1 MRATVYVNLLFLI
14 LGLSSCGNL
23 KKQKKI
29 IVRSGERPAWLFE
42 AGKACQRYELCA
54 VGEAP
59 GRLGAEIAARNNLAK
74 IFETKIKSTL
84 NIQTTS
90 NSETIDQVVTGK
102 INEDVS
108 EKIELETKEV
118 LKGVEVKEFF
128 ETKDS
133 FFALAALDK
142 PRAAKGIASEIETV
156 DTEMIALINDGRR
169 SSLNKGLRL
178 YRVREGLNLRHLFL
192 SDKNLRS
199 PISLSSILKK
209 KKAKRDL
216 GTIIKV
222 SFKEVGR
229 ISQVKNIIT
238 RHLLDY
244 DFKVV
249 NSSSKKSEYQI
260 RGSLK
265 EEEQHMKVSGFKRFK
280 FFLTL
285 KSLNRNNEKI
295 GALNFKTIQSGR
307 NLNQAYESALPEIKE
322 FLEEKIIELNID

>member
-23 KKQKKI
+23 KKQRKV

-42 AGKACQRYELCA
+42 AGKACQRFELCA

-90 NSETIDQVVTGK
+90 KSETIDQVVTGK
-102 INEDVS
+102 INEDVN

-118 LKGVEVKEFF
+118 LKGVQIKEFF

-156 DTEMIALINDGRR
+156 DTEMVALINDGRR

-178 YRVREGLNLRHLFL
+178 YKVREALNLRHQFL
-192 SDKNLRS
+192 SDRRLSS
-199 PISLSSILKK
+199 PVSLSTILKK

-222 SFKEVGR
+222 DFKEVGR

-249 NSSSKKSEYQI
+249 KSKAKSSQYQI
-260 RGSLK
+260 TGSLK
-265 EEEQHMKVSGFKRFK
+265 EEEQHMKVSGFKRYK
-280 FFLTL
+280 FFLHL
-285 KSLNRNNEKI
+285 KSLNANNEKI
-295 GALNFKTIQSGR
+295 GAIDFETNQSGR
-307 NLNQAYESALPEIKE
+307 NLNQAYENALPEIKD
-322 FLEEKIIELNID
+322 FLEKKIVELNID